1 MSDARSKRSNWQRAA
16 LPLSLVLNVFLIA
29 VIGGHVLHNRVNA
42 RGAEGSLAKALATV
56 ASKLSGPDAKAFGD
70 VMRREAPHY
79 QDAIRNLGLARE
91 TLEDRIAAEPFDSA
105 AARAAYGAWQQ
116 NLTTLTHDFGDALM
130 DGLAAISPAGR
141 HTLIDERRRARPN
154 LGLEGTARPAPTAPT

>member
-1 MSDARSKRSNWQRAA
+1 MTMSDTLQKRSNWQRVA
-16 LPLSLVLNVFLIA
+16 LPLSLILNFFLIA

-42 RGAEGSLAKALATV
+42 QGAEGSLAKALATA

-91 TLEDRIAAEPFDSA
+91 TLKDTIAAEPFDAA
-105 AARAAYGAWQQ
+105 AARTAYGAWQQ
-116 NLTTLTHDFGDALM
+116 NLTTFTHDFGDTLM
-130 DGLAAISPAGR
+130 DGLASISPAGR
-141 HTLIDERRRARPN
+141 HTLIEERRRVRPN
-154 LGLEGTARPAPTAPT
+154 LGPEGTAKPAP